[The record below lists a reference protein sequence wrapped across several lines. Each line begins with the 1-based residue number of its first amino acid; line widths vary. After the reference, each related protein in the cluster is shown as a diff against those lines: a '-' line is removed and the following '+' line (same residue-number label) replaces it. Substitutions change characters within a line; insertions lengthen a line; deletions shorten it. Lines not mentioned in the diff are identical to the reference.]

1 MAARRAPAGAQGTR
15 RSQFPRRDPDGRVAH
30 FGDLIAAALAALVLA
45 FAVLAVIDLLTSLV
59 GIGSYGSS
67 RGWLTAVLAVWLY
80 VEDFRAWRGVRM
92 RTAILLIALFA
103 ALLVGGGAAYG
114 LTQLVSGLPAL
125 VTGSVGAAVG
135 VLTYAPIWFFGIR
148 WVE

>member
-1 MAARRAPAGAQGTR
+1 MKTARRAT
-15 RSQFPRRDPDGRVAH
+15 FPRRDPDGRVAH
-30 FGDLIAAALAALVLA
+30 FGDLVAAALAALVLA
-45 FAVLAVIDLLTSLV
+45 FAVLTAIDLLTSLV
-59 GIGSYGSS
+59 GVGSYGSS

-92 RTAILLIALFA
+92 RTAILLIALFS

-114 LTQLVSGLPAL
+114 LSHLIAGLPAL
-125 VTGSVGAAVG
+125 VTGSIGAAVG
-135 VLTYAPIWFFGIR
+135 VLAYAPIWFFGIR